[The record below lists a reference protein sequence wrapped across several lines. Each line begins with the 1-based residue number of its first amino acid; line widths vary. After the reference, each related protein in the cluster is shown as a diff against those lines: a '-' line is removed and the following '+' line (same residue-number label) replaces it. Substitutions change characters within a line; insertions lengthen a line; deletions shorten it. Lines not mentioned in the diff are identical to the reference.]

1 MATKTANV
9 NARIRQDV
17 KQQAEAILTRIGLP
31 RSVAIDMYYRQIIM
45 HDGIPFPVTIPSS
58 VPARDKMSDAEFSAM
73 MQTGYEQV
81 KTDDSYDM
89 DEVFDAL
96 EKMVLEDEG

>member
-9 NARIRQDV
+9 NARIQLDI

-45 HDGIPFPVTIPSS
+45 HDGIPFPVTIPP
-58 VPARDKMSDAEFSAM
+58 VAQTRDKMSDAQFNAM
-73 MQTGYEQV
+73 MQTGYEQAQA
-81 KTDDSYDM
+81 DDSRDL

-96 EKMVLEDEG
+96 EKMVSDDDE

>member
-9 NARIRQDV
+9 NARIQQDI

-58 VPARDKMSDAEFSAM
+58 VPERDMMSDTEFNAM
-73 MQTGYEQV
+73 MQTGYEQA
-81 KTDDSYDM
+81 KEDDSYDI

-96 EKMVLEDEG
+96 EKEL